1 MATYAGGTPVK
12 RGYYIEGKSFEF
24 TTVERDGSALPGGP
38 ERRWLHV
45 PVLVVIAAA
54 PALGGLFVLS
64 FPLIGFGVVAYSL
77 AKKLAPAALAGARE
91 LAATLGPSW
100 VPGEAHLD
108 GGTAPDAPKPA
119 DAKGS
124 PLPGSERLDALQSE
138 IDQARKG
145 KT

>member
-1 MATYAGGTPVK
+1 MATYPGGTAVK
-12 RGYYIEGKSFEF
+12 RGYFIDGKTFEF

-38 ERRWLHV
+38 ERRWLHL
-45 PVLVVIAAA
+45 PVIVVIAVA

-77 AKKLAPAALAGARE
+77 AKKLVPAARAGARE
-91 LAATLGPSW
+91 LIATLGPSW
-100 VPGEAHLD
+100 VPGEAHLH
-108 GGTAPDAPKPA
+108 GGTAPDAKPG
-119 DAKGS
+119 DAKDS
-124 PLPGSERLDALQSE
+124 PLPASERLDALQSE